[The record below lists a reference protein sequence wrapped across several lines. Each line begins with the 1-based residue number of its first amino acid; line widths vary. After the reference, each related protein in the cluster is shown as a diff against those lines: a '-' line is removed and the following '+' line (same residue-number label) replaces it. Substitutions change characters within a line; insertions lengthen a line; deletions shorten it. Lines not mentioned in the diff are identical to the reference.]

1 MEMIMMEKHLQDLL
15 AEIQEFGRTFDKS
28 EQVPDKRM
36 RNLNPETAQLVSLL
50 ARSGRRTRLL
60 EIGTSS
66 GYSTIWLAWSVQQH
80 GGQVT
85 SIDHSEEKLALAQA
99 NLQRAGLSEIV
110 ELRHG
115 DATDIVS
122 ELDGPFDFVLFDSV
136 QVKPYL
142 QLERLLPKLTKD
154 ALVLADNVLSHVA
167 DMQPFLDLI
176 DAQPDFDRVV
186 VPVGK
191 GLCVASKYEL

>member
-1 MEMIMMEKHLQDLL
+1 MEKHIQDLL
-15 AEIQEFGRTFDKS
+15 AEIQEFGRAFDES
-28 EQVPDKRM
+28 EQVPDRRM
-36 RNLNPETAQLVSLL
+36 RNLKPETAQLVSLL
-50 ARSGRRTRLL
+50 ARSGRRRRIL

-66 GYSTIWLAWSVQQH
+66 GYSTIWLAWSVRQH
-80 GGQVT
+80 GGHVT

-99 NLQRAGLSEIV
+99 NLHKAGLSEFV

-115 DATDIVS
+115 DATAVVS
-122 ELDGPFDFVLFDSV
+122 ELEGPFDFVLFDSV

-142 QLERLLPKLTKD
+142 QLERMLPKLTKD
-154 ALVLADNVLSHVA
+154 ALVLADNVLSHAA
-167 DMQPFLDLI
+167 DMKPFLDLI

-191 GLCVASKYEL
+191 GLCIASKYQL